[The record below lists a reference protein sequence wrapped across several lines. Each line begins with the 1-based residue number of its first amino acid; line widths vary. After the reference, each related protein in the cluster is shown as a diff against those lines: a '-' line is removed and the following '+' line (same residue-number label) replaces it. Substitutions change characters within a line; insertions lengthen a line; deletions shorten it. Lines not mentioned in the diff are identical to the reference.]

1 METIHVLYRRRPPS
15 KFRDELRTSSISS
28 RKRRSWEKLLRAKRP

>member
-1 METIHVLYRRRPPS
+1 METIHVLIADDHPA
-15 KFRDELRTSSISS
+15 FRDGLRTLLVLS